1 MKIKIASDIKSRLN
15 KKYIS
20 EVPVVISV
28 KPDYRSFLD
37 NHSLFI
43 KNAISRGS
51 CLSLLD
57 VDFRISETTFWDS
70 ENFEDYAKYIFW
82 TFNEKFCNK
91 LIVRTKEIKPDD
103 ISSFIEIFA
112 ENPHPYIGTIGH
124 PTDPYLNFCGK
135 KLQSLNKNKFL
146 NDAYEL
152 DKHNRERLLH
162 KLKAIDTTRKAEFIA
177 TQAEDLMS
185 SVSITDRDATKI
197 STPEKGKEAKQI
209 GAKQQKPELAYPERK
224 KKQPFTDLLKST
236 ELKNRIQEKLTEA
249 DIPFMLFKKANLVGN
264 NRNPDGFNSAVAV
277 MIVIFKSLGYFKED
291 FSFDEIL
298 DAYLKE
304 TGNSI
309 GKINHFKRHYMKN
322 KYFKTYKE
330 DLFDLNISKID

>member
-20 EVPVVISV
+20 EVPVAISV
-28 KPDYRSFLD
+28 KSDYRRFLD
-37 NHSLFI
+37 NHSLLI

-91 LIVRTKEIKPDD
+91 LIARIKEIKYDD
-103 ISSFIEIFA
+103 IDFFIEILA
-112 ENPHPYIGTIGH
+112 ENPHPYIGTINH
-124 PTDPYLNFCGK
+124 PIDPYLNFCGK
-135 KLQSLNKNKFL
+135 KLESLNKSKFL
-146 NDAYEL
+146 DDTYEL
-152 DKHNRERLLH
+152 DQHNRERLLNE
-162 KLKAIDTTRKAEFIA
+162 LKTIKTIRKPE
-177 TQAEDLMS
+177 L
-185 SVSITDRDATKI
+185 KI
-197 STPEKGKEAKQI
+197 PPGEKEAKQT

-224 KKQPFTDLLKST
+224 KKQPFTYLLKST
-236 ELKNRIQEKLTEA
+236 ELRNTIQEKLTEA
-249 DIPFMLFKKANLVGN
+249 DIPFMLFKKTKPVGN
-264 NRNPDGFNSAVAV
+264 NRNPDGFNSGVAV
-277 MIVIFKSLGYFKED
+277 MIVTFKSLRYFKED

-330 DLFDLNISKID
+330 DLFDLNIPKID